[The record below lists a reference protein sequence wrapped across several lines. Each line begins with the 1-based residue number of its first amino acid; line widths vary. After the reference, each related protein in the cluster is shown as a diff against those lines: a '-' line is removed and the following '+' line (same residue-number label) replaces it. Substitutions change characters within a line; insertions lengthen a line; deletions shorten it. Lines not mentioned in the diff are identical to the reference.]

1 MQLATVKK
9 KSLVNLTPL
18 IDVVFIL
25 LIFFMLASNFSQW
38 HQIEL
43 SVGEVEE
50 IQVDQKE
57 ISTIKIDKNNAYLL
71 NEKTLPLI
79 EIISNI
85 NVQVLINSNHP
96 VIIEVEQGAS
106 VQGLVDLLD
115 HLRHIT
121 TNVSLIKSEN

>member
-9 KSLVNLTPL
+9 RSLVNLTPL

-38 HQIEL
+38 HQIQL